1 MLVMTSEAGGPLW
14 KLIPARMC
22 ELLVGLGD
30 VDLVGINDSGEGAPL
45 GVVIGSRKAR
55 PVCVACGG
63 PVWSKGYRTVV
74 LVDLPA
80 FGRPVR
86 LRWRKR
92 RWTCP
97 NPDCEIRS
105 FIEQD
110 PTIGPQRALL
120 TSRAARWV
128 TVQVGG
134 RGRSVDEVAA
144 ELGCDWHTVNNEVVR
159 WGEALLGAD
168 TDRIG
173 EVGAVGIDK
182 SRCSGGKAG
191 GAPRFGAPLS
201 STWEATSRFD
211 IVGGRTADS
220 AASWFRS
227 QPPEWLD
234 GIRWAVLDMSGSYR
248 KAYNRVLPNAV
259 QVADPF
265 HVIRLAN
272 QRLDDLRRRT
282 QNETL
287 GHRGRKDDPLY
298 RIRRLLTA
306 ASERI
311 SDRGQT
317 RLRGLLDAGDPYG
330 EVRTAW
336 HAKETVRGIY
346 GVESPALALR
356 YTLQLA
362 DDLQHESCP
371 PEINKLGR
379 TIARW
384 TPQITNWH
392 ISKVTNRCHRSP
404 QQPHQTDQTHRVR
417 VTQLRELPNPG
428 PSLRRETQ
436 LGPPRHRHSP
446 LKSEEPFNFDYEPV
460 PPSGGQLA
468 GGRRCRRTG
477 SMDCRA
483 P

>member
-1 MLVMTSEAGGPLW
+1 
-14 KLIPARMC
+14 MC

-30 VDLVGINDSGEGAPL
+30 VDLVGINDPGEEAPL
-45 GVVIGSRKAR
+45 EVVIGSRKPR
-55 PVCVACGG
+55 PLCESCGG
-63 PVWSKGYRTVV
+63 PVWSKGYRSVV

-97 NPDCEIRS
+97 NTDCEIRS

-128 TVQVGG
+128 TIGVGR

-159 WGEALLGAD
+159 WGDALLGAD

-173 EVGAVGIDK
+173 EVQAVGIDETLFWRK
-182 SRCSGGKAG
+182 GRWRTKVWCTSVVDVGGHQ
-191 GAPRFGAPLS
+191 LI
-201 STWEATSRFD
+201 D
-211 IVGGRTADS
+211 IVAGRTAES
-220 AASWFRS
+220 AAAWFRA
-227 QPPEWLD
+227 QPTEWCEA
-234 GIRWAVLDMSGSYR
+234 IRWAVLDMSGSYR
-248 KAYNRVLPNAV
+248 KAYDRVLPHAL

-272 QRLDDLRRRT
+272 QRLDEVRRRV

-306 ASERI
+306 AHERI
-311 SDRGQT
+311 SDRGQI

-346 GVESPALALR
+346 GIESPVLALR

-392 ISKVTNRCHRSP
+392 ISKVTNGPTEALNNLIKRIKRAAFG
-404 QQPHQTDQTHRVR
+404 
-417 VTQLRELPNPG
+417 LPNFTNYRIRALLYAGKPNWDLPG
-428 PSLRRETQ
+428 D
-436 LGPPRHRHSP
+436 RHSP
-446 LKSEEPFNFDYEPV
+446 LKS
-460 PPSGGQLA
+460 
-468 GGRRCRRTG
+468 THT
-477 SMDCRA
+477 
-483 P
+483 

>member
-1 MLVMTSEAGGPLW
+1 MEADPT
-14 KLIPARMC
+14 RMC
-22 ELLVGLGD
+22 EKLVGLGE
-30 VDLVGINDSGEGAPL
+30 VDLVGINDPGEDAPL
-45 GVVIGSRKAR
+45 EVVIGSRKAR
-55 PVCVACGG
+55 PLCVACGG
-63 PVWSKGYRTVV
+63 SVWSKGYRSVV

-97 NPDCEIRS
+97 NPDCALRS

-120 TSRAARWV
+120 ISRAARWV
-128 TVQVGG
+128 TVQVGR
-134 RGRSVDEVAA
+134 RGRPIQEVAA
-144 ELGCDWHTVNNEVVR
+144 ELGCDWHTVNKEVGR
-159 WGEALLGAD
+159 WGEALLEAD
-168 TDRIG
+168 TDR
-173 EVGAVGIDK
+173 VGTVEAVGVDETLFWRRGRWRTK
-182 SRCSGGKAG
+182 VWCTSVVDVGGHQ
-191 GAPRFGAPLS
+191 LI
-201 STWEATSRFD
+201 D
-211 IVGGRTADS
+211 IVGGRTAES
-220 AASWFRS
+220 AAAWFRS
-227 QPPEWLD
+227 QPADWLG

-248 KAYNRVLPNAV
+248 KAYDRVLPHAL

-272 QRLDDLRRRT
+272 QRLDEVRRRT

-306 ASERI
+306 AHERI
-311 SDRGQT
+311 SDRGQV
-317 RLRGLLDAGDPYG
+317 RLRGLLDAGDPHG

-346 GVESPALALR
+346 KIDSPALALQ

-392 ISKVTNRCHRSP
+392 ISKVTNGPTEALNNLIKRIKRAAFGFRNFTNYRIRALLYAGKPNWDLLPSVT
-404 QQPHQTDQTHRVR
+404 PH
-417 VTQLRELPNPG
+417 
-428 PSLRRETQ
+428 
-436 LGPPRHRHSP
+436 
-446 LKSEEPFNFDYEPV
+446 
-460 PPSGGQLA
+460 
-468 GGRRCRRTG
+468 
-477 SMDCRA
+477 
-483 P
+483 